1 MPANAMVVSR
11 SLAGRTLFVT
21 GATRGIG
28 LAIAVR
34 AARDGANVAF
44 IGKTD
49 TPHPKLPGTIHD
61 AARAIESAGGRA
73 LPIACDLRDEAA
85 VEAAVASTVDRFGG
99 IDILVNNAS
108 AISLTGTLDTPAK
121 RFDLM
126 MGVNA
131 RGTFVASRACLP
143 HLIAGA
149 KRGRN
154 PHVLALAPPPT
165 LDPKWYR
172 DHVAYTL
179 AKVGMSLVTLGMAE
193 EFRDQGVACNG
204 LWPRTVIATAAVAM
218 IPGAEAAQQHMRT
231 PDIVADA
238 AHAIV
243 TRDARTCTGR
253 FLIDEEVLREDG
265 VTDFDRYAVMPG
277 QSLLPDLFLG

>member
-1 MPANAMVVSR
+1 MTPAR
-11 SLAGRTLFVT
+11 TLAARTLFVT

-49 TPHPKLPGTIHD
+49 APHPKLPGTIHD
-61 AARAIESAGGRA
+61 AARAIGAAGGNA

-85 VEAAVASTVDRFGG
+85 VEAAVAATAARFGG
-99 IDILVNNAS
+99 IDVLVNNAS
-108 AISLTGTLDTPAK
+108 AISLTGTLETPAK

-131 RGTFVASRACLP
+131 RGTYVASRACLP
-143 HLIAGA
+143 HLIASA
-149 KRGRN
+149 NAGRN
-154 PHVLALAPPPT
+154 PHVLTLAPPPT

-172 DHVAYTL
+172 GHVAYTL

-193 EFRDQGVACNG
+193 EFRDRGVAFNA

-218 IPGAEAAQQHMRT
+218 IPGAQAAQQHMRT
-231 PDIVADA
+231 PEIVADA
-238 AHAIV
+238 AHAV
-243 TRDARTCTGR
+243 LLRDARACSGR
-253 FLIDEEVLREDG
+253 FLIDEDVLREEG
-265 VTDFDRYAVMPG
+265 VVDFERYAVEPG
-277 QSLLPDLFLG
+277 QPLLPDLFLD